1 VKVSALTAVAAQFVG
16 PTTKPAPPPQKSGVE
31 PGTYS
36 AFPVTFYVP
45 AGTGS
50 VLNFSNTSANGVQV
64 NCAGGGYYLTRPTI
78 LKTPIKQ
85 DQSFTAKTSESG
97 VVGGANATITYFVT
111 GYFQGPNAKGA
122 ATAAGVF
129 RVDIVFA
136 DTPNRKC
143 TSNDQPWTAARSG

>member
-1 VKVSALTAVAAQFVG
+1 MTAVAAQFVG

-64 NCAGGGYYLTRPTI
+64 NCAGGGYYLTRPKI